1 MMLLRMSRGDD
12 EETRLLG
19 GLYEECMSSVTC
31 QNVYSLIDD
40 TKNGQEL
47 FIKQIGNHND
57 STINHLSSTLL
68 IHMIETLTKPICDTL
83 HGETVSLTPGTSA
96 IHCECHSGRCMEG
109 PFHNTTLYAMLIL
122 LLVAVLAHLSSNIYV
137 TVIKSRK
144 MKQTTKKKA
153 SVSTLIHSYPSKR
166 STGP

>member
-1 MMLLRMSRGDD
+1 MMLLRLSMSEI
-12 EETRLLG
+12 EETQRH
-19 GLYEECMSSVTC
+19 LYEECMSSVTC
-31 QNVYSLIDD
+31 QKLYGLCDHSNH
-40 TKNGQEL
+40 GEEL
-47 FIKQIGNHND
+47 FMKQLGHHND
-57 STINHLSSTLL
+57 STINHISSALL
-68 IHMIETLTKPICDTL
+68 IHMIGTLTKPICDTL
-83 HGETVSLTPGTSA
+83 HGETVMLTPGTSA

-122 LLVAVLAHLSSNIYV
+122 LLVAVVAHLSSNIYV

-166 STGP
+166 SVGP